1 LNTPAPSILSVA
13 TVPLLG
19 GTIAARVVSFENLSD
34 SKEHIAVVC
43 GDVANQGP
51 SGAPLVRLH
60 SECLTGDVFGSA
72 RCDCGPQLQESL
84 RRIGNEGGVVLYL
97 RQEGR
102 GIGLYNKL
110 KSYVLQ
116 EKGLDTFEANHALSF
131 GDDLRTFDVACE
143 MLKALGISKV
153 RLLTNNPEKVK
164 QLERGGVQ
172 VIEVLST
179 GVFQNPFNSSYLRS
193 KRKKQGHKIV
203 IEDDEAG
210 ND

>member
-19 GTIAARVVSFENLSD
+19 GSITARIVSFENLSD

-43 GDVANQGP
+43 GDVAKQGQ
-51 SGAPLVRLH
+51 SGAPLVRVH

-172 VIEVLST
+172 VIEILST

-193 KRKKQGHKIV
+193 KRKKHGHKIV